1 MKCFGLVATS
11 AVAILMVSCA
21 SSSDNA
27 ISSVPASVLADSPYA
42 DALQKWQ
49 RSDAVFSMFQK
60 RVEIHAVMLSTEFRK
75 AYMERAVRIWGEGQQ
90 AFDSSLGNRVGF
102 LVSFSTPDR
111 AYESLDDK
119 RLWVLNLKYGDTK
132 IPNSEIRSLM
142 DKAFL
147 EPFFPFVNQWSRE
160 FLVAFDPGA
169 GGNIPDVVGL
179 TFKSALAGVELI
191 WR

>member
-1 MKCFGLVATS
+1 MKCFGLATIFTA
-11 AVAILMVSCA
+11 AVLTVSCA

-27 ISSVPASVLADSPYA
+27 ISSVPASAIADSSYA
-42 DALQKWQ
+42 DVLQKWQ

-60 RVEIHAVMLSTEFRK
+60 RVEIHAVMLTAEFRK
-75 AYMERAVRIWGEGQQ
+75 AYMERAGRIWGEGQQ
-90 AFDSSLGNRVGF
+90 GFDSSLGNRVGF

-119 RLWVLNLKYGDTK
+119 RLWVLNMNYGNTK
-132 IPNSEIRSLM
+132 IPNSEVRGLT
-142 DKAFL
+142 DKALL

-169 GGNIPDVVGL
+169 SGNLPEVVGL